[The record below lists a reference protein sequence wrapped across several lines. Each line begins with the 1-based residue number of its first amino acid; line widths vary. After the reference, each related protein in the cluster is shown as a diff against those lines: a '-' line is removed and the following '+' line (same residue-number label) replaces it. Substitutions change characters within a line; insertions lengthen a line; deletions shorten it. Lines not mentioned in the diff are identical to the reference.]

1 MASTAIVILS
11 LNVAEVTIDALNA
24 EVQAAVG
31 EAVELPEELE
41 TAVGEM
47 FVFHNHGYMV
57 PC

>member
-1 MASTAIVILS
+1 MILS